1 MSGPWDDYKP
11 GAKPSDDGPWA
22 DYAKGAPAPAAPAGK
37 SGLIR
42 RGIGDTALSFGQGAV
57 GAVKSL
63 TDLAGPDNAVSEKL
77 GDINEGM
84 AGMLSPERRAEA
96 AARQAKIEEAD
107 KSGSTLDQVTSR
119 LGGFVE
125 APLQS
130 TAQGVGSIV
139 PTLAAALATRGRSIG
154 AQVGTQ
160 ATIGAGMGVG
170 GVKGQN
176 YDAVMQEALNRGMS
190 PDEAKALAVR
200 ASEFS
205 LQNAPQQ
212 ALAGG
217 IGAVAG
223 TTGAERIV
231 SGMVKGG
238 SLGKRVLKGALEEGV
253 PEGIQ
258 GAQAQYAQNVA
269 LNDAGFQT
277 DPSTGVLGQGMLE
290 GAIGAVIGGGFGA
303 PKQGGVTQP
312 GATQPTQQP
321 STPTQDTTPQPT
333 MAPSPQ
339 ATTPDASVNPAPPPV
354 TGPLTAAVAAM
365 APRSIDG
372 AMPPLPVGATR
383 ELDGND
389 AARVQREADKPGQS
403 VGLILPDDIT
413 RGGQPFTSMES
424 AGRALAKAGPGFE
437 LARVKGGL
445 VVRRIGAAAPA
456 AAQPSASTLQS
467 GPMARFAARFA
478 QGDNTLARGALDGGV
493 DVQELSIEDAN
504 AAAAPQ
510 ASKKDDKD
518 ELIPTGRKRELNLEV
533 VEPASPDGLQPTIDP
548 PRREPRKAQPARDMT
563 DDDVVKAYVE
573 QRRAEGTLA
582 GRRFAGDFD
591 AGRITPEDVLGLVRP
606 RRPTPTADERLQ
618 AAAAQRAQPEPA
630 TGLVDSDGRP
640 IPTTLKERREQ
651 QRNVAGAAEL
661 ADGASDGRRADAGR
675 GGAAVGRVAD
685 VEGARQPGRAPGDDS
700 GGIAASPVGDGL
712 RADQALTPDATKQD
726 AAAPAETAPPQGRVP
741 DAAAPSYDRRNAGRL
756 ERIKAADSP
765 EAAQAVLQEEYADD
779 ERHFE
784 GTTRLERAARTIESD
799 RQREQS
805 SARAKEQ
812 ADADYAAG
820 KWVVDEA
827 LTQLF
832 KRQGRESV
840 QNNIKNAADFKAAM
854 ERAQAENPEREY
866 AAGRV
871 RGTSSDYDTD
881 AVRYRKR
888 QAAPVS
894 TWTLDP
900 APAPADPD
908 AQDSRSLRESDRR
921 ARAVASASE
930 ELASQ
935 IQGDIAESDFDAAEV
950 LPGLALF
957 AKQSGVPADE
967 LRQEVLARIR
977 KSGLKPADIRRI
989 ERALDPT
996 RKSTPAAPTNAKP
1009 PAPQTRPEQ
1018 LIELRKR
1025 LSVLNQLLECL
1036 G

>member
-1 MSGPWDDYKP
+1 MSGPWEDYKP

-22 DYAKGAPAPAAPAGK
+22 DYANGAPPPAAPAGK

-63 TDLAGPDNAVSEKL
+63 TDLAGPDNVVSEKL

-84 AGMLSPERRAEA
+84 SGLLSPERRAEL

-107 KSGSTLDQVTSR
+107 NSGDRLSELTSR
-119 LGGFVE
+119 LGGFAE
-125 APLQS
+125 APVQTL
-130 TAQGVGSIV
+130 AQAAGSMA
-139 PTLAAALATRGRSIG
+139 PTLAAAILTRGKTLP
-154 AQVGTQ
+154 AV
-160 ATIGAGMGVG
+160 AVGAGIGVG
-170 GVKGQN
+170 SNKGQN
-176 YDAVMQEALNRGMS
+176 YDAVKAEALKQGHS
-190 PDEAKALAVR
+190 PQDAEALAIK
-200 ASEFS
+200 ASEYS
-205 LQNAPQQ
+205 WQNAPQQ
-212 ALAGG
+212 ALGGVLGALDAGTGVERVVGKLAGG
-217 IGAVAG
+217 A
-223 TTGAERIV
+223 
-231 SGMVKGG
+231 
-238 SLGKRVLKGALEEGV
+238 SLGGGDIIQRVLKRGAQEAAPEGLQGLQGQYAENEALNNAGFPTDPWRGVVGSGVHDAAVGFALGGMSGV
-253 PEGIQ
+253 PKGRQPSAAE
-258 GAQAQYAQNVA
+258 
-269 LNDAGFQT
+269 QT
-277 DPSTGVLGQGMLE
+277 P
-290 GAIGAVIGGGFGA
+290 
-303 PKQGGVTQP
+303 
-312 GATQPTQQP
+312 QQP
-321 STPTQDTTPQPT
+321 QQPPAQELPPHPTA
-333 MAPSPQ
+333 APGPQ
-339 ATTPDASVNPAPPPV
+339 ATAPDAPPPVNPAAPPV
-354 TGPLTAAVAAM
+354 TGPLTAGVAAM

-456 AAQPSASTLQS
+456 AAPSSASAPQS

-510 ASKKDDKD
+510 AGKKGDKD
-518 ELIPTGRKRELNLEV
+518 EPIPTGRKRELNLEV

-548 PRREPRKAQPARDMT
+548 PRREPRKARPARDMT

-591 AGRITPEDVLGLVRP
+591 AGRITPEDVMALVRP
-606 RRPTPTADERLQ
+606 RQPEPTADERLQ

-630 TGLVDSDGRP
+630 TGLVDAEGRP

-651 QRNVAGAAEL
+651 QRNVAAAAEL

-675 GGAAVGRVAD
+675 GGATVGRVAD
-685 VEGARQPGRAPGDDS
+685 VEGARQPGPTPGPDT
-700 GGIAASPVGDGL
+700 GGLTTAPVGDGL

-726 AAAPAETAPPQGRVP
+726 AAAPAETVPPQGRVP
-741 DAAAPSYDRRNAGRL
+741 DAAAPEAPT
-756 ERIKAADSP
+756 AAP
-765 EAAQAVLQEEYADD
+765 
-779 ERHFE
+779 
-784 GTTRLERAARTIESD
+784 
-799 RQREQS
+799 
-805 SARAKEQ
+805 
-812 ADADYAAG
+812 
-820 KWVVDEA
+820 
-827 LTQLF
+827 
-832 KRQGRESV
+832 
-840 QNNIKNAADFKAAM
+840 
-854 ERAQAENPEREY
+854 
-866 AAGRV
+866 
-871 RGTSSDYDTD
+871 
-881 AVRYRKR
+881 
-888 QAAPVS
+888 PVS

-900 APAPADPD
+900 APADPD
-908 AQDSRSLRESDRR
+908 AQDGRGLRESDRR

-950 LPGLALF
+950 LPGLELF

-977 KSGLKPADIRRI
+977 KSGLKPADLRRI